1 MASQASQAERSCSAS
16 YRNSSQGRRRRTTC
30 YYRERPVLVTSST
43 AENPERRFWGCVN
56 YGIGEECG
64 YFVWAESEKEQEVA
78 RLKRKI
84 TCLKGKVTTLERML
98 TMAVA
103 VAEHRCLCRLVGN
116 MLSVFWS
123 VAVGIGLDQM

>member
-1 MASQASQAERSCSAS
+1 MASQASQAAPSWSAS

-30 YYRERPVLVTSST
+30 YCGERLVLVTSST
-43 AENPERRFWGCVN
+43 AENPGRRFWGCVN

-84 TCLKGKVTTLERML
+84 TGLKGKVTTLERML

-103 VAEHRCLCRLVGN
+103 VALFT
-116 MLSVFWS
+116 LSWNIIEVT
-123 VAVGIGLDQM
+123 ICNLD